1 VPVYDIFVWMGFAH
15 TILCIDD
22 DQDDLMFIREA
33 INSHHKPF
41 EMIEATDGKAAMDFL
56 WLSKEKGALPCLI
69 IMDVNMPKLNGKKTV
84 PLIKADQTLS
94 SIPMV
99 IFTTS
104 SNNADRLYFQQF
116 DVHYFT
122 KPNHYGEFVK
132 KVKEMLSQYPQI

>member
-1 VPVYDIFVWMGFAH
+1 MGFAH

-22 DQDDLMFIREA
+22 DLDDLMFIREA

-41 EMIEATDGKAAMDFL
+41 HMVEATDGKAAMEFL
-56 WLSKEKGALPCLI
+56 SLSKENGHLPCLI
-69 IMDVNMPKLNGKKTV
+69 IMDVNMPKMNGKKTI
-84 PLIKADQTLS
+84 PLIKADATLAT
-94 SIPMV
+94 IPMV

-104 SNNADRLYFQQF
+104 SNTADKQFFQEF

-122 KPNHYGEFVK
+122 KPNDYSAFVK